1 VGNAETGM
9 PKEPATA
16 DLGIWSAARQP
27 TTQSHAF
34 DSTRRQVWAGVEPND
49 VATPR
54 HGDTATAATA
64 TTATTAAT
72 DAAMG

>member
-1 VGNAETGM
+1 M
-9 PKEPATA
+9 PRQECRKNRQRR
-16 DLGIWSAARQP
+16 IWSAARQP
-27 TTQSHAF
+27 TQSHAF
-34 DSTRRQVWAGVEPND
+34 DSTRRQVWAAVEPND

-54 HGDTATAATA
+54 HDTATA